1 MDYQEEIWQI
11 DSGVSSETEEVGH
24 HLQQPALSN
33 PNILNMSEIQRS
45 DRAQSPT
52 RLSLGSGGAPSGSGR
67 TPGAGRTNSPQHQPR
82 HLLGPGRAG
91 AGRARTPGA
100 GRAKSPQYLDLHDEA
115 EDGQICAPKD
125 RDSID
130 SCVSDSLLIKEKNFD
145 KKVTI

>member
-52 RLSLGSGGAPSGSGR
+52 RLSLGSGGAPSGVG
-67 TPGAGRTNSPQHQPR
+67 GTNSPQHQPR

-91 AGRARTPGA
+91 AGRA
-100 GRAKSPQYLDLHDEA
+100 KSPQYLDLHDEA
-115 EDGQICAPKD
+115 EDGQNCAPKD
-125 RDSID
+125 RDSIDSD

>member
-52 RLSLGSGGAPSGSGR
+52 RLSLGSGGAPSGV
-67 TPGAGRTNSPQHQPR
+67 GRTNSPQHQLR

-100 GRAKSPQYLDLHDEA
+100 GRAKSPQYLERHDEA
-115 EDGQICAPKD
+115 EDGQNCAPRD

-130 SCVSDSLLIKEKNFD
+130 SCVSDSLLIKEKNFN

>member
-11 DSGVSSETEEVGH
+11 DSGVSSETEEVG

-67 TPGAGRTNSPQHQPR
+67 TPSTGRAQSPPR

-115 EDGQICAPKD
+115 EDGQNCAPKD